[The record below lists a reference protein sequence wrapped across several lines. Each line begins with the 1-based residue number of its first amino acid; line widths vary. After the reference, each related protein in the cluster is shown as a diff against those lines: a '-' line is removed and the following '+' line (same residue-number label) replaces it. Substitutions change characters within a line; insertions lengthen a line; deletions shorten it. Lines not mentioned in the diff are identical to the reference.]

1 MPSVCRWP
9 LVDWHAVVE
18 TYRPGLP
25 ATRARLNTL
34 LKSHSLISAG
44 FEFPVRHG
52 RRMAGKGRVFSAL
65 NLEAALLVR
74 RGDQAGARLFAEAA
88 GAFEERCSRLLSEAG
103 LVAAD
108 VAPHPEAPP
117 TPEVRALVAQL
128 AAAEA
133 QLRAGLPEAPGEEEL
148 PGVITHGSAGWARI
162 AVTDGSRRVV
172 DVPFDMLRAVG
183 LSVGDPVVV
192 TREILGGH
200 AWLQLLPAVVLDEEA
215 ESEVI
220 DNSPVSEYLAR
231 MRSPASPSTA
241 SALATLVTE
250 EPLVDALRLAG

>member
-1 MPSVCRWP
+1 M
-9 LVDWHAVVE
+9 
-18 TYRPGLP
+18 
-25 ATRARLNTL
+25 
-34 LKSHSLISAG
+34 
-44 FEFPVRHG
+44 RHG
-52 RRMAGKGRVFSAL
+52 SRMAGKGRVFSAL

-215 ESEVI
+215 ESELI
-220 DNSPVSEYLAR
+220 NDSPVSEYLAR
-231 MRSPASPSTA
+231 MRSPASPGTA